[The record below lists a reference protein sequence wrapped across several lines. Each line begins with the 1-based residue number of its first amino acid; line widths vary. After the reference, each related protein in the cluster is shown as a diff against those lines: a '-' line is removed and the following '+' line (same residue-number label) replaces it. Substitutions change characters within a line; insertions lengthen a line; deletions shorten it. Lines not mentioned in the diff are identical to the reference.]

1 MKPDLFNYDKPSQ
14 SIDITASGLILQGLS
29 SAEREAFVGFT
40 VQQHF
45 RANDTILAA
54 GQTGRSI
61 RIVQKG
67 RVRGTVHVAGRPK
80 EIDPMGP
87 GAVFG
92 ELAFFDGAPASAT
105 LWAEDEVQLLAL
117 DRAAFETLSAWHP
130 RVARLLL
137 LDLGRVLA
145 ARLRHAES
153 RM

>member
-1 MKPDLFNYDKPSQ
+1 MKPDLFNYAKPSQ
-14 SIDITASGLILQGLS
+14 AVVSTASGLILHGLS
-29 SAEREAFVGFT
+29 PVEREAFVGFA
-40 VQQHF
+40 VQQDF
-45 RANDTILAA
+45 RASETILAA
-54 GQTGRSI
+54 GQSGRSI

-80 EIDPMGP
+80 EIEPMGP

-92 ELAFFDGAPASAT
+92 ELAFFDGGPASAT

-117 DRAAFETLSAWHP
+117 DHAAFETLSAWHP

-145 ARLRHAES
+145 TRLRQAES
-153 RM
+153 RN